1 MKERKLHTLWIAV
14 LCIFSALLG
23 GCQYKEA
30 NWVEEVRQG
39 FDFGTPRNPKM
50 QVETLDQKHGA
61 LEVEIADLDGDSRL
75 DIVHTCGDTMD
86 ALLPKP
92 YHSLRWI

>member
-23 GCQYKEA
+23 GCQYEEA

-39 FDFGTPRNPKM
+39 FDFGTLRNPKM

-92 YHSLRWI
+92 YHGLRWI